1 MQTLG
6 SPDIT
11 RIAIFGTGECSRR
24 VLAALRPRRADCG
37 NVGQRSRAVG
47 HREINGVQVVQPGA
61 IPALACDY
69 IVVLQ
74 CLGLRHRGPPRG
86 DGRRTM
92 RQEYLCTT
100 RPINTTR
107 CGFDELSILT
117 RLIDMRAAARP
128 SARGTSRAALD
139 LSELERHR
147 RYEAWRE
154 EARGRR
160 LPGYFTARHAAV
172 FDLLLGIQAVSRNV
186 TGNLLEI
193 GGMQRSQRG
202 DVSCTRRSSERWS

>member
-1 MQTLG
+1 MQTLE

-24 VLAALRPRRADCG
+24 VLAALRPGVQIVAMSD
-37 NVGQRSRAVG
+37 NDPAQW

-69 IVVLQ
+69 IVVCSAWASDIVDPLAEM
-74 CLGLRHRGPPRG
+74 GVAR
-86 DGRRTM
+86 DKI
-92 RQEYLCTT
+92 LCPT

-107 CGFDELSILT
+107 CEIESSILT

-139 LSELERHR
+139 LSEFERHR
-147 RYEAWRE
+147 RYEAWRK

-172 FDLLLGIQAVSRNV
+172 FDLLLGIQTVSRNV

-193 GGMQRSQRG
+193 GGIQRSQCG
-202 DVSCTRRSSERWS
+202 DVLLHQAQSKRWS